1 MKLTVQNIGKHY
13 HKKWL
18 FKAIDFE
25 LNTGESI
32 AIKGRNGSGKSTL
45 MQIIYGLVNQNEGH
59 VLIDNTSL
67 FIPSDY
73 FAISA
78 PYLELPTE
86 FSLAEV
92 VRFHL
97 QLGKLNTSVEEF
109 ADNAE
114 FTQTQSNQV
123 IKYFSSGMQQR
134 LKTAL
139 CLCSTHP
146 IKLLDEPLTNMDN
159 HGEKWYHHLLSKIA
173 SKHIV
178 IIAGNAENERLD
190 GMKSIEI

>member
-1 MKLTVQNIGKHY
+1 MKLSVQNIGKHY

-45 MQIIYGLVNQNEGH
+45 MQIIYGLVNQNEGNI
-59 VLIDNTSL
+59 LIDNSTL
-67 FIPSDY
+67 FNPSEY
-73 FAISA
+73 FAIAA

-109 ADNAE
+109 AENAE

-146 IKLLDEPLTNMDN
+146 IKLLDEPLTNMDT
-159 HGEKWYHHLLSKIA
+159 HGEKWYHSLLNSIK
-173 SKHIV
+173 SKHMI
-178 IIAGNAENERLD
+178 IIAGNAENERIN
-190 GMKSIEI
+190 GMNLINI